1 MRFTAA
7 ITALSAAFATLYAAE
22 EGAVQRAEQLLRA
35 GDAAGALAALP
46 GSPQS
51 PEAAF
56 WKGRALVALRRY
68 VEADA
73 CLAAVPPGHK
83 LSDYA
88 RRARIFC
95 AHSSPELSRAFLAE
109 LPPDAPEYEL
119 TRMEY
124 ELGNGPFSGKQLA
137 RLDQLAAQN
146 PNNAAPLLL
155 RAAHHMRNG
164 EFERAGDIC
173 RTIETDARYPRSDR
187 EKARL
192 MKAEIFYSEE
202 ARLHKEQED
211 NPEARNEA
219 LDNIE
224 GKGEETV
231 LQFIAANAESPLLAN
246 AFRKLMTYRTDCRL
260 SPVAE
265 ARLREWSE
273 DGTAPR
279 RAAAAF
285 LCLRH
290 ISESR
295 RDAVPSR
302 LSSMSSARPEQC
314 SAATELVV
322 EQVRSLMNTG
332 RYDEVDDLLALLPEE
347 SPYRR
352 FYALAA
358 ECQKIR
364 EFQLTNDNT
373 EGRILPLKES
383 LDFLQTAPDELLPC
397 AIQNAYLCA
406 LYNQAPQETKDYLRS
421 LAAEHPETE
430 AELRLL
436 ESGYLLANMDE
447 GGSTAEEIA
456 PTVEENTR
464 EVLRIS
470 AHPHTKARARL
481 QQATCYLA
489 LHRPQ
494 EALEALRNIRTPGLK
509 SLTHREELLL
519 CTLSAQA
526 LGAQSENSEAE
537 RATSALRYAD
547 TARSASLRNMLLEH
561 AACLFSEAGNHAE
574 AASCLRRLIKHNPRS
589 AMAMRMR
596 LFLARELELCGNL
609 PALKAAARQYKECS
623 SPGLPY
629 STDAA
634 ICAASV
640 MARIN
645 RCKEAIAL
653 LTPLVETKPGE
664 GISQENY
671 ITANSVLAD
680 IYVLSSEPDAYARA
694 LQYAEQAK
702 SCADA
707 AGDRAASCFQSIQ
720 LATICSYFGHTEEAL
735 QHYRRAMMGVL
746 SRKSETPPTEQEW
759 RLLYTAGSGATTMA
773 YRLGQFDEAAAL
785 ASRIAHAFPEHG
797 NAGGPRADVFLKVA
811 ASIRQ
816 KHYIPGQD
824 EESLRRAVE
833 ETLRED

>member
-1 MRFTAA
+1 MKFLATTA
-7 ITALSAAFATLYAAE
+7 ILLSCVSAVCADEAT
-22 EGAVQRAEQLLRA
+22 QRAERLLRA
-35 GDAAGALAALP
+35 GDAAGALATLP
-46 GSPQS
+46 GPPQS

-56 WKGRALVALRRY
+56 WKGRALVALQRY
-68 VEADA
+68 AEADS
-73 CLAAVPPGHK
+73 CLAAVPPEHK
-83 LSDYA
+83 LADYA
-88 RRARIFC
+88 RRARIYC
-95 AHSSPELSRAFLAE
+95 AHSSPNISRAFLADM
-109 LPPDAPEYEL
+109 PTDTPEYEL
-119 TRMEY
+119 TRLEY
-124 ELGNGPFSGKQLA
+124 ELGNGPFSAAQLA

-146 PNNAAPLLL
+146 PGSAAPLLL
-155 RAAHHMRNG
+155 RAAHHMRCG
-164 EFERAGDIC
+164 EFDKAGEIC
-173 RTIETDARYPRSDR
+173 RSIETSARCTRSDR

-192 MKAEIFYSEE
+192 LTGEIYYAEE
-202 ARLHKEQED
+202 AALHAAQQDGED
-211 NPEARNEA
+211 EPNEA

-231 LQFIAANAESPLLAN
+231 LQFIAANAESPLLEN
-246 AFRKLMTYRTDCRL
+246 AFRKLMTYRSTCRL

-273 DGTAPR
+273 DMTAPR
-279 RAAAAF
+279 RAAAAL

-290 ISESR
+290 IRESR
-295 RDAVPSR
+295 RDAVPTS
-302 LSSMSSARPEQC
+302 LSAMGTARPSRS

-322 EQVRSLMNTG
+322 EQVRSLMDSG
-332 RYDEVDDLLALLPEE
+332 RYDEVDDLLALLPED

-358 ECQKIR
+358 ECQQIR
-364 EFQLTNDNT
+364 EHQMTGHDA
-373 EGRILPLKES
+373 EGSSLPLEES
-383 LDFLQTAPDELLPC
+383 MAFLQTAPETLLPY
-397 AIQNAYLCA
+397 AVQNAYLCA
-406 LYNQAPQETKDYLRS
+406 LYNQAPKETKDYLRS
-421 LAAEHPETE
+421 LAVERPELE

-436 ESGYLLANMDE
+436 ESGYLLARMDE
-447 GGSTAEEIA
+447 GGSSAEEIA

-464 EVLRIS
+464 EVLRVS
-470 AHPHTKARARL
+470 ARPHTKARARL
-481 QQATCYLA
+481 QQAACCLA

-494 EALEALRNIRTPGLK
+494 EALAALRNIRNTGLK
-509 SLTHREELLL
+509 SLTHQEELRL
-519 CTLSAQA
+519 CALSSQA
-526 LGAQSENSEAE
+526 IGAQSENNEAE
-537 RATSALRYAD
+537 RAAQALRHAD
-547 TARSASLRNMLLEH
+547 TARNASLRNMLLEH
-561 AACLFSEAGNHAE
+561 AACLFSEAGHHAE
-574 AASCLRRLIKHNPRS
+574 AASCLRRLINHHPRS

-680 IYVLSSEPDAYARA
+680 IYVLSSEPEAYARA

-702 SCADA
+702 GCADA

-735 QHYRRAMMGVL
+735 QHYRRAMMGIL
-746 SRKSETPPTEQEW
+746 ARKEASAPTADEW
-759 RLLYTAGSGATTMA
+759 RLLYTAGAGATTMS

-785 ASRIAHAFPEHG
+785 ASRIAHAFPEYG
-797 NAGGPRADVFLKVA
+797 EAGGPRADVFLQVA

-833 ETLRED
+833 EALKEDD